1 MNTIQHTTHHITF
14 WSILSLWGLISVWFL
29 IPGDNVVMPLRYAK
43 FPNTQQ
49 PSLRSPFLLF
59 PDQIPRRAI
68 SVSIHLQGKI
78 LFVASN
84 YLQPLHIIPTIS
96 TYFPPP
102 PSILISTPHHNP
114 PPHTTSTTS
123 ILPPNPIRKKFCTAQ
138 HQPHHWHFTVH
149 SCMQRSYLTQ
159 PISHNLHISPLPSPF
174 ISPHLQRAKNT
185 LYHNSPPEPTAQT
198 DYHAVPQR

>member
-14 WSILSLWGLISVWFL
+14 WSILSLWGLLEKLKIVSVWFL

-102 PSILISTPHHNP
+102 PSILISTPHLTP
-114 PPHTTSTTS
+114 PQPQVYFPQIPLEKSFALPNTNHITGTSLR
-123 ILPPNPIRKKFCTAQ
+123 ILACKEAI
-138 HQPHHWHFTVH
+138 
-149 SCMQRSYLTQ
+149 
-159 PISHNLHISPLPSPF
+159 
-174 ISPHLQRAKNT
+174 
-185 LYHNSPPEPTAQT
+185 
-198 DYHAVPQR
+198 